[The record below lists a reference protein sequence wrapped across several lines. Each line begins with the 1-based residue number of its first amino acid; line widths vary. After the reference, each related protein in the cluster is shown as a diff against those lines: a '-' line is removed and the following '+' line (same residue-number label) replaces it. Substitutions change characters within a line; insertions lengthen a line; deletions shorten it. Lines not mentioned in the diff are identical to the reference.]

1 MINLKKGVKLIAIN
15 LEIEKC
21 GTKDP
26 PESMKPVG
34 IMNTEDPP
42 DLLDPLTKELGL
54 DPDLKIE
61 VTDNRDLD
69 PVKVQDPEIIDLDL
83 ANCLVDLDLENRLGL
98 ENQLDRD
105 PDLGNRLGLETWSTG
120 DPDLGNE
127 NTTAEDLDHAITI
140 KLDVI
145 EGDRPPWIASPEDRL
160 LKKCQSIKSTTREEQ
175 SHDHHHPHPDHHP
188 TCPNGNPSR
197 VTKQWP
203 KRTKR
208 RKTRKRNGVVGK
220 YIRKNSWYLNSCLV
234 VASSRSFDEIFFC
247 CLQPVREAR
256 I

>member
-1 MINLKKGVKLIAIN
+1 MIVISLKKGVKLIAIN

-61 VTDNRDLD
+61 VTGNRDLD
-69 PVKVQDPEIIDLDL
+69 PVKLPDPENIDLDL
-83 ANCLVDLDLENRLGL
+83 ANCLVDPDLENRLGL
-98 ENQLDRD
+98 GNQPDLD
-105 PDLGNRLGLETWSTG
+105 PDLGNHLDLETWSTG
-120 DPDLGNE
+120 DPDLENGN
-127 NTTAEDLDHAITI
+127 TIAEDLDHAITI
-140 KLDVI
+140 KSDVI
-145 EGDRPPWIASPEDRL
+145 VGDRPPWIASPEDRL
-160 LKKCQSIKSTTREEQ
+160 LKKCQSIKSTTGEQ

-188 TCPNGNPSR
+188 TCPNGNRSR
-197 VTKQWP
+197 ATKQWP

-208 RKTRKRNGVVGK
+208 RKRRKRNGVAVIPWTVTIPSLAPK
-220 YIRKNSWYLNSCLV
+220 RK
-234 VASSRSFDEIFFC
+234 
-247 CLQPVREAR
+247 
-256 I
+256 